1 MAWIE
6 VHQELIQHPKVKRLA
21 RMLDISKFEAAGRL
35 FAFWCWALDYAD
47 NGNLSRFDASDI
59 ADAMEWEGDP
69 QRLVEAMIDCGPGD
83 SSGFIERRDGTLFVH
98 DWNDYMGRLLSMREK
113 NRERKVRQR
122 NRQNA
127 SRDSH
132 GDVTRDNPVTSPSCH
147 APVTGLPNQTVPN
160 PTVPD
165 KTEQKQDNKNNN
177 NNIPLSPK
185 PARPI
190 LDLEGA
196 QALTALTQ
204 MYELCPDYL
213 PDPPKEIRLVQE
225 LQQESPDVSL
235 VAEFR
240 KARDWLE
247 GKPVKERK
255 KNLRAFL
262 RNWISNAVNRYGAGQ
277 KFSGYQEV
285 VTFVPDTGGGA
296 GNV

>member
-47 NGNLSRFDASDI
+47 NGDLSRFDANDI

-69 QRLVEAMIDCGPGD
+69 QSLIEAMIDCGPGD

-113 NRERKVRQR
+113 NRERKARQR
-122 NRQNA
+122 VRQNA
-127 SRDSH
+127 SRDCH
-132 GDVTRDNPVTSPSCH
+132 ELVTRDITVTSPSCH
-147 APVTGLPNQTVPN
+147 EPVTGLPNQTVPN
-160 PTVPD
+160 QTQQD
-165 KTEQKQDNKNNN
+165 QKNKNTHSA
-177 NNIPLSPK
+177 PVSLK
-185 PARPI
+185 PAEPI

-196 QALTALTQ
+196 QALTTLTQ
-204 MYELCPDYL
+204 MYELCPDYV

-225 LQQESPDVSL
+225 LQQEHPGAPL

-247 GKPVKERK
+247 GKPVKKRK

-262 RNWISNAVNRYGAGQ
+262 RNWVSNAVNKYGAGQ
-277 KFSGYQEV
+277 KFAGYQEF

-296 GNV
+296 GNA

>member
-21 RMLDISKFEAAGRL
+21 RILNVSKFEAAGRL

-47 NGNLSRFDASDI
+47 NGDLSRFDASDI
-59 ADAMEWEGDP
+59 ADAMEWDGDP
-69 QRLVEAMIDCGPGD
+69 QCLIDAMIDCGPGD
-83 SSGFIERRDGTLFVH
+83 SAGFIEKRDGVLFVH

-113 NRERKVRQR
+113 NRERKARQR
-122 NRQNA
+122 VRQNA
-127 SRDSH
+127 SRDCH
-132 GDVTRDNPVTSPSCH
+132 EPVTRDITVTSPSCH
-147 APVTGLPNQTVPN
+147 EPVTGLPNQTVPN
-160 PTVPD
+160 QTQQD
-165 KTEQKQDNKNNN
+165 QKNKNTHSA
-177 NNIPLSPK
+177 PVSPK
-185 PARPI
+185 PAEPI
-190 LDLEGA
+190 IDLEGA
-196 QALTALTQ
+196 QALTTLTQ
-204 MYELCPDYL
+204 MYELCPDYV

-225 LQQESPDVSL
+225 LQQEHPGAPL

-262 RNWISNAVNRYGAGQ
+262 RNWVSNAVKKYGAGQ
-277 KFSGYQEV
+277 KFAGYQEV

-296 GNV
+296 GNA

>member
-6 VHQELIQHPKVKRLA
+6 VHQELIQHPKLKRLA
-21 RMLDISKFEAAGRL
+21 RMLNVSKFEAAGRL

-59 ADAMEWEGDP
+59 ADAMEWDGDP
-69 QRLVEAMIDCGPGD
+69 QCLIDAMIECGPGD
-83 SSGFIERRDGTLFVH
+83 SSGFIERRDGALFVH

-113 NRERKVRQR
+113 NRERQKRFQHKKAAVAGAAVMSPLSNDNITVMSPLDNR
-122 NRQNA
+122 NI
-127 SRDSH
+127 
-132 GDVTRDNPVTSPSCH
+132 
-147 APVTGLPNQTVPN
+147 TGLPNQTVPN
-160 PTVPD
+160 QT
-165 KTEQKQDNKNNN
+165 KQGQKNKNTDSA
-177 NNIPLSPK
+177 PVSPK
-185 PARPI
+185 PAEPI

-196 QALTALTQ
+196 QALTTLTQ
-204 MYELCPDYL
+204 MYELCPDYV

-225 LQQESPDVSL
+225 LQQEHPGVPI

-262 RNWISNAVNRYGAGQ
+262 RNWVSNAVNRYGAGR
-277 KFSGYQEV
+277 KFAVYQEV
-285 VTFVPDTGGGA
+285 ATFVPDTGGGA
-296 GNV
+296 GNA